1 MSIFIRIGK
10 REKNWD
16 DDDNGMAWHLIRTYG
31 HMLLMLLMLL
41 IDDGFGCVTAIKSAV
56 NQSRLTSRLTSRL
69 KLRQRA

>member
-10 REKNWD
+10 RDGWD

-31 HMLLMLLMLL
+31 HMLLMLL